1 MAIIHQKLY
10 ESNNLT
16 HIKFDEYIKNIVTDL
31 FYSYNIHQDQVKQT
45 LDVEDVKLNM
55 ETAIPTGLII
65 NELVSNSL
73 KHAFP
78 DGKKGEIQVSL
89 KKYENKF
96 ELIISDNG
104 IGLPECIDFK
114 NITSLGLQLV
124 NNLVLQIDGK
134 ITLDKSQGTKFKII
148 FYELKY
154 KERM

>member
-1 MAIIHQKLY
+1 
-10 ESNNLT
+10 
-16 HIKFDEYIKNIVTDL
+16 
-31 FYSYNIHQDQVKQT
+31 
-45 LDVEDVKLNM
+45 M

-65 NELVSNSL
+65 SELVSNSL

-78 DGKKGEIQVSL
+78 DGKKGEIKVSL
-89 KKYENKF
+89 KKYDDKY

-104 IGLPECIDFK
+104 IGLPESIDFK
-114 NITSLGLQLV
+114 NINSLGLQLV
-124 NNLVLQIDGK
+124 NNLVLQIDGE